1 MMNLNFPS
9 QALPMSKKNREWR
22 KSVINWAKDNTL
34 FTSDLVR
41 NTVINKKINCDLL
54 NGTLNIQDMTAIINP
69 DGVQKEL
76 LPDKIQH
83 YPIINSK
90 LDVLIG
96 EEASRNFD
104 YRVVITNPTSISKIE
119 DAKKQEMMT
128 KVQSLMQDQEMS
140 EEEFKESIERL
151 GYYYNYE
158 WQDFRETRANAL
170 INHYSKEQNFNLVF
184 NKGFRDAL
192 WSGEEI
198 YQCDIIGG
206 EPVLTLLNP
215 MKVRIFKSGY
225 STKIED
231 ADVIILEDYWQPGR
245 IIDTYHE
252 VLSTKDIKTI
262 EDNSRGYLGGAIGD
276 QYDDPRKG
284 FIWNPMD
291 DGNSFYSS
299 TFDNQGI
306 NSNLL
311 PYDLQGNVRVL
322 RVYWKSQR
330 RIKKVKSYDQTTG
343 EAIYNFYPENYKI
356 DKNLGEEEEIF
367 YINEA
372 WEGTLIGEDIF
383 VNMRPRPV
391 QYNKLS
397 NPSHCHFGIVGSIY
411 SFNDDR
417 PFSLVDKMKPYNYLY
432 DVIHD
437 RLNRA
442 IASNWGKI
450 IIMDLAKVPTG
461 WDVQKWLYYAK
472 TNKIAVI
479 DSFKEGTIG
488 ASTGKIAGG
497 LNAATTG
504 VIDAETGN
512 HIQHQINLL
521 EYIKNEMAEMSG
533 ISKQREGQISNR
545 ETVGGI
551 ERATLQSSHITEWLF
566 KTHDDTKKR
575 VIECFLETAK
585 IALRGSSSK
594 FKYLLSDGSL
604 SVMNIEGD
612 EFSENDYGLVV
623 DSEGSS
629 AALKQKIEGLA
640 QAALQNQALSFSAIM
655 KLYGSGSLA
664 EKQRM
669 LEKDEQ
675 NLNARR
681 QQEQQ
686 MAQQSQE
693 KIAQMQQEMAMAQL
707 KQQDELNKRD
717 NETKVLIA
725 QLGLQ
730 KDMMIN
736 NFKGDSD
743 KLLLER
749 DKLEQKKQEAID
761 KLNFEK
767 QKHKDQTITQ
777 RMSKNKD
784 KV

>member
-1 MMNLNFPS
+1 MNLNFPA
-9 QALPMSKKNREWR
+9 QALPMSKKNKEWR
-22 KSVINWAKDNTL
+22 KSVVNWAKDKTL
-34 FTSDLVR
+34 FSNDLVR
-41 NTVINKKINCDLL
+41 ATVINKKINCDLL
-54 NGTLNIQDMTAIINP
+54 NGILHMQDMSAIINP
-69 DGVQKEL
+69 DGVQQEL
-76 LPDKIQH
+76 LPEKIQH

-96 EEASRNFD
+96 EESSRNFD

-119 DAKKQEMMT
+119 DTKKQELMS
-128 KVQSLMQDQEMS
+128 KVQSLMEDQEMP

-151 GYYYNYE
+151 GYHYNYE
-158 WQDFRETRANAL
+158 WQDFREVRANAL
-170 INHYSKEQNFNLVF
+170 INHFSKEQNFPLLF

-192 WSGEEI
+192 WAGEEI

-206 EPVLTLLNP
+206 EPVVTVLNP

-231 ADVIILEDYWQPGR
+231 ADVVILEDYWQPGR

-252 VLSTKDIKTI
+252 VLSPKDVKKI
-262 EDNSRGYLGGAIGD
+262 ESNSKGSIGD
-276 QYDDPRKG
+276 GTRDRYDDPRDG
-284 FIWNPMD
+284 FIWNPLD
-291 DGNSFYSS
+291 DGNTFFSS
-299 TFDNQGI
+299 TFDTKGI
-306 NSNLL
+306 SSDLL
-311 PYDLQGNVRVL
+311 PYDLHGNVRVL

-330 RIKKVKSYDQTTG
+330 RIKKVKSYDQVTG
-343 EAIYNFYPENYKI
+343 EAVFNFYPENYQI

-372 WEGTLIGEDIF
+372 WEGTLIGDDIF
-383 VNMRPRPV
+383 VNMRPRPI
-391 QYNKLS
+391 QYNRLS
-397 NPSHCHFGIVGSIY
+397 NPSKCHFGIVGSIY

-432 DVIHD
+432 NVIHD

-442 IASNWGKI
+442 IAANWGKI
-450 IIMDLAKVPTG
+450 IIMDLAKVPAG

-512 HIQHQINLL
+512 HIQQQISLL
-521 EYIKNEMAEMSG
+521 EYIKEEMAEMSG

-575 VIECFLETAK
+575 VLECFLETAK
-585 IALRGSSSK
+585 IAMRGSSTK
-594 FKYLLSDGSL
+594 FQYLLSDGSM
-604 SVMNIEGD
+604 SVMDIDGD

-623 DSEGSS
+623 DAEGSS
-629 AALKQKIEGLA
+629 NALKQKIEGLA

-675 NLNARR
+675 KLIERR

-686 MAQQSQE
+686 AAQQSQE
-693 KIAQMQQEMAMAQL
+693 KIAQMQQEQAMAEL
-707 KQQDELNKRD
+707 KQKDELNKRD
-717 NETKVLIA
+717 NDTKVLIA
-725 QLGLQ
+725 QMGMQ
-730 KDMMIN
+730 KEMLLN
-736 NFKGDSD
+736 NSSSEEL
-743 KLLLER
+743 KLNLER
-749 DKLEQKKQEAID
+749 EKFEQQRKDSANKLA
-761 KLNFEK
+761 FEK

-777 RMSKNKD
+777 RMQKTQNKS
-784 KV
+784 